1 MINTATIAL
10 KPGMELGEDV
20 YNFKNE
26 LLIPANTV
34 LDETHIKKIS
44 RHSIM
49 CVTIKE
55 DVDYAT
61 THFEKVR
68 LSKEFKK
75 FEPVYNE
82 YLSKYKAI
90 MIGFVTNGIT
100 FHISQLMEIYR
111 AITDYVPDDEHLLD
125 YLYNM
130 LPSED
135 DLTHAH
141 CLNSALIAGVFAKWL
156 NLNEEDT
163 DILIK
168 CGFLYDIGKLKL
180 PTELIW
186 KPDKLTDLEYT
197 KIKTHTFMGFEMI
210 ESLNLDPHV
219 GKAALMHHER
229 CDGSGYP
236 SMLRG
241 DKIDRFAKYIAI
253 IDSYE
258 AMTSAR
264 MYRQSLHP
272 FQVIANFEK
281 AGFLIYE
288 ESILRPILSH
298 IAATQMGLN
307 VRLSDDRLAEI
318 ILINQRFLSRPMLRM
333 SDGTIIDLSAEP
345 NLRIEAIF

>member
-1 MINTATIAL
+1 MISIATIAL
-10 KPGMELGEDV
+10 KPGMELGEDI

-34 LDETHIKKIS
+34 LDETHIKKLS

-49 CVTIKE
+49 CVTVKE
-55 DVDYAT
+55 EVDYAT

-68 LSKEFKK
+68 LSKDFKK

-82 YLSKYKAI
+82 CLAKYKAI
-90 MIGFVTNGIT
+90 MISFVTNGIS

-111 AITDYVPDDEHLLD
+111 AIITYVPDDEHLLD

-130 LPSED
+130 LPGED

-180 PTELIW
+180 PNELIW
-186 KPDKLTDLEYT
+186 KPDKLTELEYT
-197 KIKTHTFMGFEMI
+197 KIKTHTFLGFDLI
-210 ESLNLDPHV
+210 ESLNLDPHIAN
-219 GKAALMHHER
+219 AALMHHER

-236 SMLRG
+236 SKLRG
-241 DKIDRFAKYIAI
+241 DKIDRFAKYIAV

-318 ILINQRFLSRPMLRM
+318 ILINQHYLSRPMLRM
-333 SDGTIIDLSAEP
+333 KDGTIIDLSTEP